1 VTSPAERHA
10 QLLAEIEEHDRRYHL
25 EARPIIS
32 DAEYD
37 ALVAEVRSLESQ
49 QPELVVAWSP
59 TQRVGM
65 KPVSDFPKVVR
76 AVPMLSLDNTYDEA
90 ELTKFHERVLRGLG
104 GEEPTYVVEPKID
117 GIGIEVTYAKGVYQ
131 LGATRGDGRTG
142 DDITPNLKTIRRL
155 PVRLAEPASL
165 TARGEAFLEL
175 AGFERMNDERVLAG
189 EEPFMNPRNACAG
202 TLKQKDPSKVA
213 GRPLNLLFYEIVDGD
228 LLAESHSASLAW
240 LRKLGFPVS
249 PDIATVRG
257 LDPLLEKV
265 RGWDARVRGGDR
277 RFGEPLPYDAD
288 GLVIKVDNY
297 AQRRELGATAK
308 FPRWAIAYKFPA
320 RQVTTLIRGIIPTVG
335 RTGVVTPTADL
346 EPVILS
352 GTKVKRAGLHNY
364 DQVKRLGLR
373 PGDRVLVEKAGEIIP
388 QVLSVT
394 EPSEQPPFE
403 PPTVCPSCGHPLVR
417 YEGEVALR
425 CPNRVECKDQLMWFV
440 GFFCGRG
447 QMNVAGIGL
456 LRAWQL
462 IEAGLIKDVADVFT
476 LTAEELVKL
485 ERWDT
490 LSASNLVAGLEE
502 AKKKATLSRLITA
515 LGIPHVGHVAAQLI
529 ARRYQRL
536 AAILELVDRPDGKEA
551 LAADLLEIDGIGE
564 VIARAVADFFSD
576 PEARR
581 VIDKLRGLGVDPE
594 ETVAAR
600 GHLEGS
606 FVVTGTLS
614 RPREEIIRRIEAAG
628 GKVTGSV
635 SKKTTYLVA
644 GADVGKAKM
653 DAAEKHGVKVIGEAE
668 LETLLA
674 PG

>member
-1 VTSPAERHA
+1 
-10 QLLAEIEEHDRRYHL
+10 
-25 EARPIIS
+25 
-32 DAEYD
+32 
-37 ALVAEVRSLESQ
+37 
-49 QPELVVAWSP
+49 
-59 TQRVGM
+59 
-65 KPVSDFPKVVR
+65 
-76 AVPMLSLDNTYDEA
+76 
-90 ELTKFHERVLRGLG
+90 
-104 GEEPTYVVEPKID
+104 
-117 GIGIEVTYAKGVYQ
+117 
-131 LGATRGDGRTG
+131 
-142 DDITPNLKTIRRL
+142 
-155 PVRLAEPASL
+155 
-165 TARGEAFLEL
+165 
-175 AGFERMNDERVLAG
+175 
-189 EEPFMNPRNACAG
+189 
-202 TLKQKDPSKVA
+202 
-213 GRPLNLLFYEIVDGD
+213 
-228 LLAESHSASLAW
+228 
-240 LRKLGFPVS
+240 
-249 PDIATVRG
+249 
-257 LDPLLEKV
+257 
-265 RGWDARVRGGDR
+265 VRGGDR

-288 GLVIKVDNY
+288 GLVIKVDSY

-320 RQVTTLIRGIIPTVG
+320 RQATTIIRGIIPTVG

-394 EPSEQPPFE
+394 EPSANPPFQPPAE
-403 PPTVCPSCGHPLVR
+403 CPSCGHPLVR

-440 GFFCGRG
+440 GFFCARG
-447 QMNVAGIGL
+447 QMNVAGLGL
-456 LRAWQL
+456 LRAAQL
-462 IEAGLIKDVADVFT
+462 IGLGLIQDVADV
-476 LTAEELVKL
+476 LTRSEAKLVPL
-485 ERWDT
+485 DGWNT
-490 LSASNLVAGLEE
+490 VSAQNLVAALDE
-502 AKKKATLSRLITA
+502 ARHKATLSRLIAA

-529 ARRYQRL
+529 ARRYRRL
-536 AAILELVDRPDGKEA
+536 AALLEIVDRDGGRDA
-551 LAADLLEIDGIGE
+551 LVADLLEIDGIGE

-581 VIDKLRGLGVDPE
+581 VVEKLRALGVDPE
-594 ETVAAR
+594 EPETPR

-635 SKKTTYLVA
+635 SKKTSYLVA

-668 LETLLA
+668 LEELL
-674 PG
+674 GGTV